1 MNTTND
7 ILPLQNNVQHHLDVI
22 YADLYDADSRQ
33 LLAAELLDLMRINA
47 DQSPQV
53 LQQNKWQADDIAVI
67 CYGNSII
74 KDGEFPLK
82 TLQRFAR
89 DLLHPYSNILHIL
102 PFFPY
107 CSDDGFAVRDF
118 FAVDPALGDW
128 SDISAIAGD
137 CKLMADL
144 VINHASTESQWFKNF
159 EQGLGEGHDY
169 FYTADHTSDLQHVV
183 RPRTNT
189 LLRITETGK
198 GQQHVWCTFS
208 HSQADLDFRNTK
220 VLKTIIRIIRFYLDR
235 GVRLF
240 RLDAVAF
247 IWKQL
252 GTTCLNLP
260 QTHEIVRLLRLLIEQ
275 AQPDAIIITET
286 NIPNRENLSYFG
298 NGNEAHWIYNF
309 SLPPLLLNTLM
320 TGDSSY
326 LRQWLMS
333 MPPAQHGTAYFNFI
347 ASHDGIGLRPA
358 EGLLSDKEITTLINT
373 MQGFGGEISWRAASN
388 GIKKPYEINIAL
400 FDAMQGTIKGPDKWQ
415 IPRFICAHGIMLAL
429 EGIPGIY
436 LHSLLATGNDYQ
448 RMQTLG
454 YPRAIN
460 RHQWQDSELR
470 HQLNQADS
478 QHALVYRQLTTLI
491 QLRRQQPAFHPNAT
505 QYTLQLGTALFGFW
519 RQCQNRRQSIFC
531 VFNIT
536 DSDQPLYINDL
547 NLVATDSWRDLISGN
562 LLVDWQEKITLAP
575 YQMLWMSNTEQT

>member
-1 MNTTND
+1 MNTAKQM
-7 ILPLQNNVQHHLDVI
+7 LPLQHNLQHHLDVI

-33 LLAAELLDLMRINA
+33 RLAVELLELMNLRA
-47 DQSPQV
+47 DQPLQPA
-53 LQQNKWQADDIAVI
+53 QQNKWQADDIAI
-67 CYGNSII
+67 ISYGNSIVK
-74 KDGEFPLK
+74 KDEWPLQ

-89 DLLHPYSNILHIL
+89 DFLQPYSNILHIL

-107 CSDDGFAVRDF
+107 CSDDGFAVKDF
-118 FAVDPALGDW
+118 LAVDPALGDW
-128 SDISAIAGD
+128 LDIKSIAND

-159 EQGLGEGHDY
+159 IQGHGEGHDY
-169 FYTADHTSDLQHVV
+169 FYTADTSNDLQHVV
-183 RPRTNT
+183 RPRTSP
-189 LLRITETGK
+189 LLRATDTQNGSK
-198 GQQHVWCTFS
+198 NVWCTFG
-208 HSQADLDFRNTK
+208 HSQADLDFRNTE
-220 VLKTIIRIIRFYLDR
+220 VLKSIIRIIRFYLDQ

-247 IWKQL
+247 VWKQP
-252 GTTCLNLP
+252 GTPCLNLP
-260 QTHEIVRLLRLLIEQ
+260 QTHEIVRLLRLLIEN

-333 MPPAQHGTAYFNFI
+333 MPPAQQGTAYFNFI

-358 EGLLSDKEITTLINT
+358 EGLLSDQEITTLINT
-373 MQGFGGEISWRAASN
+373 MQGFGGEISWRAADN

-415 IPRFICAHGIMLAL
+415 IPRFLCAHGIMLAL

-448 RMQTLG
+448 RVKTLG

-460 RHQWQDSELR
+460 RHQWQDNDIRKQLAHSE
-470 HQLNQADS
+470 S
-478 QHALVYRQLTTLI
+478 QHAQVYRQLTMLI
-491 QLRRQQPAFHPNAT
+491 QLRRQQAAFHPNAT
-505 QYTLQLGTALFGFW
+505 QYTLQLGPALFGFW
-519 RQCQNRRQSIFC
+519 RQSQNRRQSIFC
-531 VFNIT
+531 IFNIT
-536 DSDQPLYINDL
+536 DSNQTLYIGDL
-547 NLVATDSWRDLISGN
+547 NLVVTDSWRDLISGK
-562 LLVDWQEKITLAP
+562 LLVDWPEKLQLAP

>member
-1 MNTTND
+1 
-7 ILPLQNNVQHHLDVI
+7 
-22 YADLYDADSRQ
+22 
-33 LLAAELLDLMRINA
+33 
-47 DQSPQV
+47 
-53 LQQNKWQADDIAVI
+53 
-67 CYGNSII
+67 
-74 KDGEFPLK
+74 
-82 TLQRFAR
+82 
-89 DLLHPYSNILHIL
+89 
-102 PFFPY
+102 
-107 CSDDGFAVRDF
+107 
-118 FAVDPALGDW
+118 
-128 SDISAIAGD
+128 
-137 CKLMADL
+137 
-144 VINHASTESQWFKNF
+144 
-159 EQGLGEGHDY
+159 
-169 FYTADHTSDLQHVV
+169 
-183 RPRTNT
+183 
-189 LLRITETGK
+189 
-198 GQQHVWCTFS
+198 
-208 HSQADLDFRNTK
+208 
-220 VLKTIIRIIRFYLDR
+220 
-235 GVRLF
+235 
-240 RLDAVAF
+240 
-247 IWKQL
+247 
-252 GTTCLNLP
+252 
-260 QTHEIVRLLRLLIEQ
+260 RLLIEQ

-400 FDAMQGTIKGPDKWQ
+400 FDAMQGTVKGPDKWQ
-415 IPRFICAHGIMLAL
+415 IPRFLCAHGIMLAL

-470 HQLNQADS
+470 QQLNQADS
-478 QHALVYRQLTTLI
+478 KHALVYRQLTTLI

-531 VFNIT
+531 IFNIT
-536 DSDQPLYINDL
+536 DSDQTLYINDL

-562 LLVDWQEKITLAP
+562 LLVDWPEKITLAP